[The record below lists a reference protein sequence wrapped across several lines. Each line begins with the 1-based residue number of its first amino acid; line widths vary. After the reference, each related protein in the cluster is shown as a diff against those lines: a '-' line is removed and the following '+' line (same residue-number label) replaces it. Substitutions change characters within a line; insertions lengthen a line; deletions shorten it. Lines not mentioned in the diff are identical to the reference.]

1 MASTVSGNKL
11 KTVFIN
17 KHSTLQERVES
28 LDLAV
33 TEAEI
38 AAKEQNEKKAETE
51 KQQ

>member
-17 KHSTLQERVES
+17 KHGTLQERVES

-38 AAKEQNEKKAETE
+38 AAKEQNEKKAGTE